1 MMIVLHTTRYGDT
14 SLIVH
19 GYTREEGRTSLML
32 RGAFRTSGKRR
43 PSHPG
48 AVLLHPLSIV
58 NYVASRSPKAGMAYL
73 REFSPKYR
81 LHSIREDIGK
91 ISIAMFISEL
101 LFRTLLHSERDE
113 GLYDFLEDAVLR
125 LEALEGNAANFHLW
139 FLDRYAAYL
148 GFPFE
153 RGFNMDYNPFTPQ
166 QTGRLQTLHE
176 AVTARSSSRPSSAGW
191 SITPARA
198 SSSAPYPSC
207 TRYQNCA
214 EPCCFSVFIAIFAE
228 NHPLCWTG

>member
-32 RGAFRTSGKRR
+32 RGAFRTS
-43 PSHPG
+43 
-48 AVLLHPLSIV
+48 HPLSIV
-58 NYVASRSPKAGMAYL
+58 NYVASKSPKAGMAYL

-81 LHSIREDIGK
+81 LHSIREDFDK

-101 LFRTLLHSERDE
+101 LYRTLLHSERDE
-113 GLYDFLEDAVLR
+113 DLYDFIEDAVLR
-125 LEALEGNAANFHLW
+125 LEALGSSPANFHLW

-153 RGFNMDYNPFTPQ
+153 SGFNLDYNPFTPQ
-166 QTGRLQTLHE
+166 QTSRLLSFHE
-176 AVTARSSSRPSSAGW
+176 ASFEDAIAVPMTGAERKELVEAVLRWLEYHTGSRIDLRSVAVLH
-191 SITPARA
+191 
-198 SSSAPYPSC
+198 
-207 TRYQNCA
+207 Q
-214 EPCCFSVFIAIFAE
+214 IAKIR
-228 NHPLCWTG
+228 